1 MDDDYFDR
9 TRKIIKTE
17 GNNEKTSAPVENFQT
32 LKEKLTKL
40 LNERDELNLR
50 FLNFSEEKM
59 VKEIELDELD
69 KYMLENSKKIENESK
84 QAIFEQLE
92 KVNKEIEE
100 TQKLLRIV
108 KPEKEINEKFDIIK
122 PFSKKIEKVEIL
134 KNYILK

>member
-17 GNNEKTSAPVENFQT
+17 GNNEKISAPAENFQT

-40 LNERDELNLR
+40 LTERDELNMR
-50 FLNFSEEKM
+50 FLNFSEET
-59 VKEIELDELD
+59 KEKEDELDELD
-69 KYMLENSKKIENESK
+69 KYMLENTKKIANEGK
-84 QAIFEQLE
+84 QAIFQQLE

-108 KPEKEINEKFDIIK
+108 KPEKEINEKIDIK
-122 PFSKKIEKVEIL
+122 PFSKKLEKV
-134 KNYILK
+134 KQ